1 MELDIIVNKF
11 NNDGYVKIKNF
22 FTKKYINKSKTN
34 LQTYLEKQRLK
45 FKKKF
50 YSLCKKI
57 KKN

>member
-45 FKKKF
+45 FKKILF
-50 YSLCKKI
+50 I
-57 KKN
+57 MQKNQKN